1 MNLLTAERLSKSF
14 GVKTLF
20 EQVSFGINEGEKIG
34 LIGINGAGKTTLLRV
49 IAGVEQADEG
59 TVAVRNGITIEYL
72 PQHPPMRDTD
82 TALAHIYSSP
92 TPLMQLLRDYEEA
105 MLELE
110 QGRDSPQLQQRLLA
124 LNARMEAANAW
135 QLENEAKRILTKLG
149 ISDFASPIG
158 TMSGGQRK
166 RIALAAAL
174 IRPAQ
179 LLILDEPTNHID
191 TETVSWLEQH
201 LAKTAS
207 ALLMI
212 THDRYFLDRVTN
224 RIVELD
230 GGRLHAYTGGYSDF
244 LEQKAERI
252 ARQQASEEK
261 RQNLLRRELAW
272 IRRGAKARSTKQK
285 ARIER
290 FEQLRDQTADQQ
302 PQGLDIALAGAR
314 LGKKVIELSEVGKKY
329 GNRVILR
336 DFSCIVQRSD
346 RIGIVGPNGAG
357 KSTLLRLIA
366 GLIQPDEGQLDIG
379 PTVKIGMFS
388 QEHEDLD
395 ESKRVIEY
403 IRDGAEQVLTSDG
416 ERISASQMLERF
428 LFPPAVQWTPIS
440 GLSGGEKR
448 RLYLLRIL
456 MEGPNVLLLD
466 EPTNDLDI
474 QTLTVLEE
482 YLEHFPGAALIVSH
496 DRYFLDRTVDSLL
509 VHEGDGRF
517 ARQAGNFTD
526 YQERLNADAAE
537 PADKPDRRNKAAAD
551 GGPADS
557 KPKLLKFSYKEQKE
571 FEAIDELV
579 AEAEETVSEL
589 AKAMA
594 QTGSDYEKLAEL
606 TAKHG
611 QAEAELEQLLE
622 RWTYLNELAE
632 QIERQTRG

>member
-34 LIGINGAGKTTLLRV
+34 LIGVNGAGKTTLLRV

-59 TVAVRNGITIEYL
+59 TVAVRNGISIEYL

-110 QGRDSPQLQQRLLA
+110 HGRDSPELQQRLLA

-149 ISDFASPIG
+149 ISDFTSPIG

-191 TETVSWLEQH
+191 TATVSWLEQH

-290 FEQLRDQTADQQ
+290 FEQLREQTADQQ

-314 LGKKVIELSEVGKKY
+314 LGKKVIELNDVGKRY

-366 GLIQPDEGQLDIG
+366 GLIQPDEGHLDIG
-379 PTVKIGMFS
+379 PTVKIGTFS

-526 YQERLNADAAE
+526 YQERLNAEAAE
-537 PADKPDRRNKAAAD
+537 PADKSDRRNKATAD
-551 GGPADS
+551 SGPAEP
-557 KPKLLKFSYKEQKE
+557 KPKQLKFSYKEQKE
-571 FEAIDELV
+571 FETIDERV
-579 AEAEETVSEL
+579 AEAEEAVSEL

-606 TAKHG
+606 TAKHS
-611 QAEAELEQLLE
+611 QAETELEQLLE

-632 QIERQTRG
+632 QIERQTRS